1 VGEEFLTNVPPDR
14 SGSSI
19 RTPDDRS
26 HMVALGLVVAR
37 FNKERPVT
45 PKMAERARAVA
56 AERDAELVAE
66 VPVPGSYDAPLAAD
80 RLARRDDV
88 DAVAVLGAIVTGDTD
103 HDRVIGQAAATQLA
117 SVAREHD
124 TPVTLG
130 VTGPGQSA
138 AEAAERVHVGADA
151 VEAALDLAR
160 DLPEP
165 GADLAGYEPETEVE
179 A

>member
-1 VGEEFLTNVPPDR
+1 
-14 SGSSI
+14 
-19 RTPDDRS
+19 
-26 HMVALGLVVAR
+26 MVALGLVVAQ
-37 FNKERPVT
+37 FNKERPIT
-45 PKMAERARAVA
+45 HEMAERAREA
-56 AERDAELVAE
+56 ATRRDADIVAE

-103 HDRVIGQAAATQLA
+103 HDEVIGHAIAPKL
-117 SVAREHD
+117 SDVALERD

-138 AEAAERVHVGADA
+138 AEADERVHVGADA
-151 VEAALDLAR
+151 VDAALDLAAS
-160 DLPEP
+160 LPEP
-165 GADLAGYEPETEVE
+165 GTDLDAYDAETGVE